1 MTKGFDRWSKNI
13 RDEKS
18 VEIYTKK
25 GRNISKED
33 MDITFAPHMRKLILK
48 TFVEKYIICNAK
60 VTANSNKKEAKGKS
74 AHPAKFGRIC
84 LWVVA
89 TLFVKIDKRIC

>member
-1 MTKGFDRWSKNI
+1 
-13 RDEKS
+13 
-18 VEIYTKK
+18 
-25 GRNISKED
+25 

-48 TFVEKYIICNAK
+48 TNVEKYIISK
-60 VTANSNKKEAKGKS
+60 ANVITNNNKKEAKGKS